1 MLYNF
6 KKNNIL
12 TSILSSISLFT
23 IFLFLFDSNINAKTS
38 NKNSNQDLPE
48 WYVTPKSNNAKKL
61 YGVAEGVNL
70 EDATQAALVDLSA
83 RLLTTISSETNS
95 IAEENKYS
103 VNEEIRKNVKQNIEK
118 IEFTDYKISE
128 SKQVEG
134 RFYIQ
139 LEVSRSKFV
148 KQQNEKIAFLEQQI
162 ADYESSMNSEENK
175 NNPIKRAG
183 NLKKILDNYSQVE
196 ILTKIIIGAG
206 EDVDMS
212 SKLTNIAKYRKQL
225 ENINDLSEF
234 FIEQDI
240 SSQNLSNIKKI
251 ITKSLNK
258 NGFKIATN
266 RDKNNQN
273 QILIKIEA
281 DYDSNFIY
289 ENHMVKVKIQFNN
302 YLGNNIIASN
312 NIELSGASTIS
323 EKQAV
328 ESAIASLN
336 DKISN
341 DTILK
346 IIGIN

>member
-1 MLYNF
+1 MFCIF
-6 KKNNIL
+6 KKDNIL
-12 TSILSSISLFT
+12 TYYLLSISFFT
-23 IFLFLFDSNINAKTS
+23 LFLFLFCSNINAKS
-38 NKNSNQDLPE
+38 NKNNNQDLPE

-118 IEFTDYKISE
+118 IEFTDYKITE

-134 RFYIQ
+134 KFYIQ
-139 LEVSRSKFV
+139 LEVNRSKFV
-148 KQQNEKIAFLEQQI
+148 KQQNEKITFLEQQI

-175 NNPIKRAG
+175 NNPIKRAS

-266 RDKNNQN
+266 RNKNNQN

-302 YLGNNIIASN
+302 YLGNNISASN

-336 DKISN
+336 DKIAN